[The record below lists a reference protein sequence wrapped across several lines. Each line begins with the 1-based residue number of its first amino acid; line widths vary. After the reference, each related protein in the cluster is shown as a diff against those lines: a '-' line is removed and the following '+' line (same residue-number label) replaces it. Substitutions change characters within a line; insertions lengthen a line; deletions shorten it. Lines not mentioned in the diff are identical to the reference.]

1 MFHSK
6 KEDLVAE
13 TLTHEAFARH
23 LKTKFQVQLDAGNSV
38 ELQLIEVSELKSYER
53 QEEFWILFLGP
64 NEFFLGQGTR
74 LVDHDVM
81 GQFDL
86 FLVPIKQDD
95 QGYYYEAVFNRIFQP
110 EKTAS

>member
-1 MFHSK
+1 M
-6 KEDLVAE
+6 AE

-23 LKTKFQVQLDAGNSV
+23 LKTKFQVQLEAGNSA
-38 ELQLIEVSELKSYER
+38 ELQLIEVSELKVYER
-53 QEEFWILFLGP
+53 QEEFWLHFLGP

-74 LVDHDVM
+74 LMQHDEM

-95 QGYYYEAVFNRIFQP
+95 QGYYYEAVFNRILQP
-110 EKTAS
+110 EKTTS

>member
-1 MFHSK
+1 M
-6 KEDLVAE
+6 AE
-13 TLTHEAFARH
+13 KLTHEAFAKH
-23 LKTKFQVQLDAGNSV
+23 LKTKFQVRLEAGKSV
-38 ELQLIEVSELKSYER
+38 ELSLIEVSEHKVYER

-74 LVDHDVM
+74 RMEHDEM

-95 QGYYYEAVFNRIFQP
+95 QGYYYEAVFNRILQP

>member
-1 MFHSK
+1 M
-6 KEDLVAE
+6 AE

-23 LKTKFQVQLDAGNSV
+23 LKTKFQVQLEAGKSI
-38 ELQLIEVSELKSYER
+38 ELSLIEVSEHKVYER

-64 NEFFLGQGTR
+64 NESFLGQGTR
-74 LVDHDVM
+74 LMEHDEM

-95 QGYYYEAVFNRIFQP
+95 QGFHYEAVFNRIFLP

>member
-1 MFHSK
+1 M
-6 KEDLVAE
+6 AE
-13 TLTHEAFARH
+13 TFTQEAFAKH
-23 LKTKFQVQLDAGNSV
+23 LNTKFQVQLEAGQSV
-38 ELQLIEVSELKSYER
+38 ELRLIEVSELKSYER

-64 NEFFLGQGTR
+64 NEAFLGQGTR

-86 FLVPIKQDD
+86 FLVPIRQDD
-95 QGYYYEAVFNRIFQP
+95 QGYYYEAVFNRILQP